1 MHPLID
7 RLPLRDRVLAIL
19 RRWQKF
25 SQSELGGRL
34 VPLYAAL
41 LGAAL
46 GSLVADR
53 LVRSMWRHAIF
64 TGPHQWRTVALLLT
78 VLWIAIGAVA
88 AVALLGPP
96 DEDPSPEGE
105 GEQPSLRSQGSGEQP
120 HAAPDGRDMPSA
132 PAGAER

>member
-1 MHPLID
+1 MRPLID
-7 RLPLRDRVLAIL
+7 RLPQRERVLATAK
-19 RRWQKF
+19 RWQEF
-25 SQSELGGRL
+25 SASGLGGRL

-53 LVRSMWRHAIF
+53 FVRSMWRHAIF

-78 VLWIAIGAVA
+78 VFWIAIGAVA
-88 AVALLGPP
+88 VVALLGPP
-96 DEDPSPEGE
+96 DEDPSAEGE
-105 GEQPSLRSQGSGEQP
+105 GEQPSRGSQGMGEQP
-120 HAAPDGRDMPSA
+120 RTAPDARDLPSA